1 MITENSHLLT
11 YFLNI
16 LDMVHLCEYGNQSW
30 KAKKVLR
37 AITKGCQSSIRH
49 ILLYLKWRGVY
60 ARSQKLLHCLA
71 PPVTSSCYC
80 LPPPPAKMLSEVRRQ
95 KLRTI
100 ESEGALAM
108 AKATSLNQLI
118 VQTVSPKFL
127 HALPGRVILSAA
139 RLSVVFFTK
148 KVDTPK
154 ECQKYHNFLQEWQ

>member
-1 MITENSHLLT
+1 
-11 YFLNI
+11 
-16 LDMVHLCEYGNQSW
+16 
-30 KAKKVLR
+30 
-37 AITKGCQSSIRH
+37 
-49 ILLYLKWRGVY
+49 
-60 ARSQKLLHCLA
+60 
-71 PPVTSSCYC
+71 
-80 LPPPPAKMLSEVRRQ
+80 MLSEVRRQ

-154 ECQKYHNFLQEWQ
+154 ECQKYHNFLQEWR